1 MTKSEANQLLDELK
15 DGRPHPQIL
24 INRALAVSG
33 DIRSP
38 YLDGEDASIQESR
51 MEQGERIRQR
61 HIWFVGGD

>member
-33 DIRSP
+33 DVRAP
-38 YLDGEDASIQESR
+38 YLDGETTCGEGICLA
-51 MEQGERIRQR
+51 QGET
-61 HIWFVGGD
+61 VGC

>member
-33 DIRSP
+33 DVTTP
-38 YLDGEDASIQESR
+38 YLDGETASGEGICLA
-51 MEQGERIRQR
+51 QGET
-61 HIWFVGGD
+61 VGC

>member
-24 INRALAVSG
+24 INRALSVSG

-38 YLDGEDASIQESR
+38 YLDGEDASGEGLCVA
-51 MEQGERIRQR
+51 QGEAI
-61 HIWFVGGD
+61 GC

>member
-38 YLDGEDASIQESR
+38 YLDGEDASGEGICVA
-51 MEQGERIRQR
+51 QGET
-61 HIWFVGGD
+61 VGC

>member
-33 DIRSP
+33 DISAP
-38 YLDGEDASIQESR
+38 YLDGETASRQGICLA
-51 MEQGERIRQR
+51 QGEGI
-61 HIWFVGGD
+61 GC

>member
-33 DIRSP
+33 DIRAP
-38 YLDGEDASIQESR
+38 YLDGEDASNEGICVA
-51 MEQGERIRQR
+51 QGET
-61 HIWFVGGD
+61 VGC

>member
-33 DIRSP
+33 DIRAP
-38 YLDGEDASIQESR
+38 YLDGEDASGEGICLA
-51 MEQGERIRQR
+51 QGEGI
-61 HIWFVGGD
+61 GC